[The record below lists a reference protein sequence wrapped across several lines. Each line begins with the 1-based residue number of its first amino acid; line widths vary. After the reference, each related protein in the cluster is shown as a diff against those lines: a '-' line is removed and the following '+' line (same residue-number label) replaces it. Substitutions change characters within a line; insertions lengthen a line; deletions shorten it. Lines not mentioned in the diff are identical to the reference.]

1 MKKAYREPIA
11 EQLLLAN
18 EDIMVVSTLKPDD
31 SGDGFTAGYGDFEA
45 I

>member
-1 MKKAYREPIA
+1 MKKVYREPMA
-11 EQLLLAN
+11 ERLLLAN
-18 EDIMVVSTLKPDD
+18 EDIMVASTLKPDD